1 MTTHFF
7 HQHLTEG
14 ESQSGALN
22 EVVYFAETLKNGSG
36 SFGRNTDA
44 GISHIEL
51 YKILFI
57 EETEMNLS
65 SRGKLYSIA
74 EQVTYDLYRPVPV
87 CGNKCIG
94 VSAIQNQFYVCL
106 GFVTILLFS
115 LQSDI
120 PYLDRLNVEFKRVGF
135 QAG

>member
-14 ESQSGALN
+14 EPQSGALN

-57 EETEMNLS
+57 EKSEMNLS
-65 SRGKLYSIA
+65 LRGKLYGIA
-74 EQVTYDLYRPVPV
+74 EQVAYDLYRPVPV
-87 CGNKCIG
+87 CENKCIG
-94 VSAIQNQFYVCL
+94 YLPAIRTAVLSQN
-106 GFVTILLFS
+106 
-115 LQSDI
+115 
-120 PYLDRLNVEFKRVGF
+120 
-135 QAG
+135 AGWRKADSG

>member
-74 EQVTYDLYRPVPV
+74 EQVTYDLYRPGSSLRKQMYWRLRHPESVLRLPGFCDHIAVLIAGRYPV
-87 CGNKCIG
+87 
-94 VSAIQNQFYVCL
+94 S
-106 GFVTILLFS
+106 
-115 LQSDI
+115 
-120 PYLDRLNVEFKRVGF
+120 
-135 QAG
+135 